1 MEQMQNSKLI
11 VEDWKIGWRVK
22 QDVRG
27 ESLVTREEIARL
39 VQRFMNLESN
49 EMKEM
54 RTRASELQQ
63 ICQQATT
70 KNGSSEININ
80 AFVKDLSKCN
90 GQ

>member
-1 MEQMQNSKLI
+1 
-11 VEDWKIGWRVK
+11 
-22 QDVRG
+22 
-27 ESLVTREEIARL
+27 
-39 VQRFMNLESN
+39 MNLESN